1 MVFYIHGRSKVLCVT
16 LVLNYCV
23 RGAAARRH
31 NNAARGR
38 ARSRGPTGSLPTFM
52 VRAFTRE
59 TSRYAPARYLFPSL
73 HFSFSFLA
81 AILIEPRY
89 ERIERSIGI
98 DLLEDLWSSTR
109 YYHSWSIITHE
120 TNDAIRCF
128 TVVHNRDIS
137 SPFRSTPVYTLALD
151 IPIRLILPLVK
162 IFILKILS
170 IFFTSNDTTE
180 DDDSHKSVT

>member
-31 NNAARGR
+31 NNAACGR
-38 ARSRGPTGSLPTFM
+38 ARSRGPTGFLPTFV

-59 TSRYAPARYLFPSL
+59 TSRYAPALSLSPLF
-73 HFSFSFLA
+73 FSLA

-98 DLLEDLWSSTR
+98 DLPEDLWSSTR
-109 YYHSWSIITHE
+109 YYHSWSIITRE

-128 TVVHNRDIS
+128 TVAHDRDIS
-137 SPFRSTPVYTLALD
+137 SPLD
-151 IPIRLILPLVK
+151 RFPSSPSIYSRPLHL
-162 IFILKILS
+162 FS
-170 IFFTSNDTTE
+170 
-180 DDDSHKSVT
+180 SHSVTKSLCWKSC